1 MPASG
6 ILYGHP
12 VSQPCRS
19 VQWYLDYSGNT
30 TVERKVVDIM
40 AGAHKQPDY
49 VAKFPN
55 HQVPGFET
63 EDGFCFAESSAI
75 LKHVS
80 RDDEKIKPQT
90 AKDEARLNEY
100 FGRHYSQVRKFS
112 TEVFFHHL
120 LTKDEE
126 KKQAG
131 LVAIKPQLESYNE
144 KLGKQKYILGDK
156 LTLADF
162 LFAPE
167 VDQMEAVGKEVLAP
181 YQNILKYLER
191 LTTDVKGYKECIG
204 GMRSG
209 LEEMLKMM

>member
-12 VSQPCRS
+12 VSQPSRS

-30 TVERKVVDIM
+30 TVERKVVDLM
-40 AGAHKQPDY
+40 VGAHKLPEY
-49 VAKFPN
+49 IGKFP
-55 HQVPGFET
+55 HHEIPGFEM
-63 EDGFCFAESSAI
+63 EDGFCFAESLAI

-80 RDDEKIKPQT
+80 AGDETMQPQT
-90 AKDEARLNEY
+90 AKEEAILNEY
-100 FGRHYSQVRKFS
+100 LGRHYSQVRKFS
-112 TEVFFHHL
+112 SDVFVHHL